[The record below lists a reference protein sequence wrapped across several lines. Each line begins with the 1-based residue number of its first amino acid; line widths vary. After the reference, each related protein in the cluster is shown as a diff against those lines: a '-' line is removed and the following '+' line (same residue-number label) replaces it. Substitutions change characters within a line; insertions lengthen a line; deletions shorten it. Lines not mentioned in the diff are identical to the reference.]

1 MTDDFK
7 LVRCGCG
14 GKAVVIGDA
23 DNNIYFV
30 KCDKCWISTNLFH
43 SKAEAITAWN
53 KAMSAKDINVPNEFA
68 TDTNVGNKERTAKV
82 GDQIFNHSYPHI
94 LGAWMGTC
102 ECGELVSYSNK
113 YCHMCGAKLDWG
125 GNDQR

>member
-1 MTDDFK
+1 MTGGFK

-14 GKAVVIGDA
+14 GKAVAIGDA

-53 KAMSAKDINVPNEFA
+53 KAMSGAKNINAPCKFATDINVG
-68 TDTNVGNKERTAKV
+68 DKIAKFKQD
-82 GDQIFNHSYPHI
+82 GKFLRCEKCNHIVDSGYKY
-94 LGAWMGTC
+94 C
-102 ECGELVSYSNK
+102 QECGSRLEWN
-113 YCHMCGAKLDWG
+113 G
-125 GNDQR
+125 